1 MPARCF
7 FVDGSSTHARV
18 LAAAFAT
25 LLQPLLQAE
34 LELKGGSKKKGA
46 ALHPPKRKATAQ
58 KRGQP
63 HLQGFCYVLV

>member
-34 LELKGGSKKKGA
+34 GGSKKKGA